1 MKVTYAGESFDC
13 IKAVRH
19 NHKAVLYLSDGGTVE
34 FSGVSDSA
42 WNSFRFNDGSWE
54 FAEPTELERLRADI
68 DFLSV
73 MTGVVL

>member
-42 WNSFRFNDGSWE
+42 WDSFRFNDGSWE
-54 FAEPTELERLRADI
+54 FAEPTELKGFAPTLT
-68 DFLSV
+68 F
-73 MTGVVL
+73 